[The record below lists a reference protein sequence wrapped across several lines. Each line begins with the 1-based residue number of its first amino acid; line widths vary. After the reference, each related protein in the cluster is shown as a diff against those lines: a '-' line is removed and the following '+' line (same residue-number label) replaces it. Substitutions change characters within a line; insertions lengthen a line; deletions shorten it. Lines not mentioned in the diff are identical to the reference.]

1 MEKETII
8 AITVG
13 ILITM
18 VLVGLYR
25 MVLPNK
31 KKEQ

>member
-13 ILITM
+13 VLITIIM
-18 VLVGLYR
+18 FGLYR
-25 MVLPNK
+25 MILPSKKNK
-31 KKEQ
+31 K